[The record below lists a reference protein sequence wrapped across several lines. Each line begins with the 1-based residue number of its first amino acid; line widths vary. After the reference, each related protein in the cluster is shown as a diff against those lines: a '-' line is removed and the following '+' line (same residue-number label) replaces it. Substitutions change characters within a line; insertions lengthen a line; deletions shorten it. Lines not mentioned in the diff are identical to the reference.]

1 MSPERFAPA
10 TPRTGAPDALGAA
23 DLHFLATLLGQ
34 RSGMVV
40 DESKEYLLASRLSPI
55 VHEEQLGSLSE
66 LVTALRREPRGPL
79 EAKVVEAMTINETS
93 FFRDAHPFTALVE
106 HVIPELLARRPA
118 PARVT
123 VWCGACSSGQ
133 EPYSV
138 ALALAEAAPDLVA
151 AGRVRILATDLSPR
165 MVARTAA
172 GRFSQLEVNRG
183 LPARLLVRHFTQD
196 GRSWVIAPQLRSLVE
211 TRTLNLVE
219 PWTRVPRCDVVF
231 LRNVLIYFDLPT
243 RRAVLERLR
252 RDALAPGGYVFLGA
266 SETSARL
273 DEGWCR
279 RQFGRAVVFQ
289 AQ

>member
-1 MSPERFAPA
+1 MPTETLA
-10 TPRTGAPDALGAA
+10 AA
-23 DLHFLATLLGQ
+23 DLQFLASLLGQ

-55 VHEEQLGSLSE
+55 VHEERLSSLSE
-66 LVTALRREPRGPL
+66 LVTALRRRPRGPL

-93 FFRDAHPFTALVE
+93 FFRDTHPFTALVE

-118 PARVT
+118 PAQVT
-123 VWCGACSSGQ
+123 IWCGACASGQ

-138 ALALAEAAPDLVA
+138 ALALAESAPELLA
-151 AGRVRILATDLSPR
+151 TGRVRLLATDLSPR

-196 GRSWVIAPQLRSLVE
+196 GRSWVISPQLRAMVE
-211 TRTLNLVE
+211 ARVLNLLD
-219 PWTRVPRCDVVF
+219 PWTIVPRCDVVF
-231 LRNVLIYFDLPT
+231 LRNVLIYFDLPA
-243 RRAVLERLR
+243 RRRVLDRLR
-252 RDALAPGGYVFLGA
+252 RDALAPGAYVFLGA
-266 SETSARL
+266 SESSARF
-273 DEGWCR
+273 DDGWSR
-279 RQFGRAVVFQ
+279 RQLGRAVVLQ